1 MSTNQQSFA
10 AKAKQVRQR
19 LATMQTAVASAGARL
34 FSPRTPA
41 GTRPTV
47 TFSTPD
53 RGLVPGGP
61 DGGVVESSGE
71 YSSISVFSGGG
82 VGDLLLFLLSLD
94 MKSSLCLGL
103 VKGGLKFCT
112 LGKGSCSYSSHLKKK
127 ASLQD
132 DHLFIAADTR
142 SAYVNHHIPASIL
155 TKSQLSTILS
165 ERHTKE
171 EWVRLLHAWNVRTQ
185 EDGSPESNP
194 FSRVGSLM
202 VSSAVTPCRK
212 RKPLYDVS
220 EYSAEDSEP
229 YLVAASSSLSESTK
243 DTYDFEVI
251 PTSSDSGESEIPT
264 EEKLS
269 EVIVK
274 WDMLVRNVNK
284 TFDVI
289 KHFRRSYDDEMEA
302 VHDKITAMDCHV
314 GTFPSNTSGLE
325 DCLSTW
331 EGISFVHQN
340 LSEALVGFT
349 EIQGKLGDFENH
361 LFTADEFIRKMEKG
375 TNDEVS
381 KIKRGMGEIELLLT
395 ALTEEHE
402 LLMQQIQGGNFS
414 SGSSTQVLDGIQ
426 HLTSRI
432 QACENRLS
440 YSTIADDASEKFK
453 SEIEGLRADLKH
465 LEARI
470 PKYNNMMIGGKLFQS
485 KADVELF
492 VSS

>member
-1 MSTNQQSFA
+1 
-10 AKAKQVRQR
+10 
-19 LATMQTAVASAGARL
+19 
-34 FSPRTPA
+34 
-41 GTRPTV
+41 
-47 TFSTPD
+47 
-53 RGLVPGGP
+53 
-61 DGGVVESSGE
+61 
-71 YSSISVFSGGG
+71 
-82 VGDLLLFLLSLD
+82 
-94 MKSSLCLGL
+94 
-103 VKGGLKFCT
+103 
-112 LGKGSCSYSSHLKKK
+112 
-127 ASLQD
+127 
-132 DHLFIAADTR
+132 
-142 SAYVNHHIPASIL
+142 L

-302 VHDKITAMDCHV
+302 VHDKITAMDCRV

-381 KIKRGMGEIELLLT
+381 KIKRGMGEIKLLLT

-426 HLTSRI
+426 HLTSKI

-440 YSTIADDASEKFK
+440 NSTIADDASEKFK
-453 SEIEGLRADLKH
+453 SEIEGSRADQKH

-470 PKYNNMMIGGKLFQS
+470 PK
-485 KADVELF
+485 
-492 VSS
+492 